1 MAKVPRSSLSLSLLG
16 LALLFCTGCESTRV
30 ARDYD
35 APIKSQLA
43 RGGDAI
49 VELLIE
55 VNRDGKATI
64 LDVTGVS
71 PGTRA
76 SDIDI
81 TYDLVALTTYP
92 RPRPPADSYQSK
104 TLMNLARIAGKGDSL
119 LANPTEDR
127 QLQQYQERQYMDRH
141 LTSPTPREMIGPGHE
156 ANN

>member
-1 MAKVPRSSLSLSLLG
+1 MSQC
-16 LALLFCTGCESTRV
+16 ALLTGLVLLLTGCESTRT

-35 APIKSQLA
+35 APIKRQLA

-55 VNRDGKATI
+55 VDRDGKATI

-104 TLMNLARIAGKGDSL
+104 TLMNLARIAGKGDNL

-127 QLQQYQERQYMDRH
+127 QLQQYQERQFMERQ
-141 LTSPTPREMIGPGHE
+141 LTTRTPRSLLGPDHT